1 LIVQNKR
8 IDEKFIGKMSAI
20 SVNNVSFRYNTQSV
34 LSNIYARIPE
44 NKIYGLLGPSGA
56 GKTTLLKLI
65 LNRVK
70 IQTGTITVLG
80 GQPGV
85 NNRLI
90 GYMPQDCA
98 LCLQLTVKQTLTY
111 FANIYHISTNN
122 FKER

>member
-1 LIVQNKR
+1 
-8 IDEKFIGKMSAI
+8 MSVI
-20 SVNNVSFRYNTQSV
+20 SVNNVTFRYKTNRV
-34 LSNIYARIPE
+34 LANIYARIPE

-65 LNRVK
+65 LGRVK
-70 IQTGTITVLG
+70 VQSGSITVLG
-80 GQPGV
+80 AQCGH

-98 LCLQLTVKQTLTY
+98 LCLQLTVKQTLLY
-111 FANIYHISTNN
+111 FANLYHISKNK